1 MMGAH
6 YIYIYTYDSIYI
18 YIYTD
23 IDMILDVS
31 KNAARMGIPAIT
43 NCQFFDWENDDQPMR

>member
-1 MMGAH
+1 MIA
-6 YIYIYTYDSIYI
+6 YI